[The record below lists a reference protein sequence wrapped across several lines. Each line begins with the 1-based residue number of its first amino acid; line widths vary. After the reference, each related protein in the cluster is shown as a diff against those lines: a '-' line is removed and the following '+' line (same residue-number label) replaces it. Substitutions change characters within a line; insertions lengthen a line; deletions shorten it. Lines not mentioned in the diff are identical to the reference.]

1 MIKRAI
7 PRLAR
12 ALSCRISRQVVL
24 SDADRADKSSAV
36 TGAAQAHVARHASIA
51 TRRIV

>member
-1 MIKRAI
+1 MREI

-24 SDADRADKSSAV
+24 SDADSADKSSAV
-36 TGAAQAHVARHASIA
+36 TGTAQAAVARHASTA
-51 TRRIV
+51 ARRIV

>member
-1 MIKRAI
+1 VREI
-7 PRLAR
+7 PRLAV

-24 SDADRADKSSAV
+24 SDADRATKSSAV
-36 TGAAQAHVARHASIA
+36 TGAAQADVAKQATIA